1 MARWLLKTDLLRKF
15 VAPEVVFGPESRKLA
30 GKYARNLGA
39 KKVLIITDAGIIA
52 AGWVKDV
59 AIALEEAGVFYCVFS
74 GISPNPRSREVMLGA
89 EFYREN
95 GCDAIVAVG
104 GGSPMDCAKGVGIVS
119 SNNKDILAF
128 EGIDKIKVPSPP
140 LIFIPTTAGTSSDV
154 SQFSIILNEEQRTK
168 IAIISKAIVPD
179 AALVDY
185 QTTTTMS
192 PYLTA
197 CTALDALVHAAEAFV
212 SKAASP
218 LTDIHALEAIRLI
231 SRNLTPAIAHPEN
244 EKYKNM
250 LMLASLEA
258 GFAFSNAILGAVHS
272 MAHSA
277 GGFLDLAHGECNAML
292 FEHVINFN
300 YDSAPERY
308 SAIASAMGIDTT
320 ALPTAAAKTALFERI
335 KELKKSAG
343 ITKTLTAAG
352 VSSADIKTLAHNA
365 CNDPCLFTNP
375 KPASERDIEVIYEE
389 AM

>member
-1 MARWLLKTDLLRKF
+1 MKTELLRKF
-15 VAPEVVFGPESRKLA
+15 VAPEVVYGPESRKLA

-39 KKVLIITDAGIIA
+39 KKVLIITDNGIIN
-52 AGWVKDV
+52 AGWVKD
-59 AIALEEAGVFYCVFS
+59 IEQSLDEAGIFYSVFS
-74 GISPNPRSREVMLGA
+74 NVSPNPRSREVMSGA

-95 GCDAIVAVG
+95 ECDAIVAIG
-104 GGSPMDCAKGVGIVS
+104 GGSPMDCAKGVGIVAS
-119 SNNKDILAF
+119 SNKDILDF
-128 EGIDKIKVPSPP
+128 EGADKIKIPSPP

-154 SQFSIILNEEQRTK
+154 SQFSIILNEKQLTK
-168 IAIISKAIVPD
+168 IAIISKTIVPD
-179 AALVDY
+179 VALVDY

-197 CTALDALVHAAEAFV
+197 CTAIDALVHAVEAFV

-218 LTDIHALEAIRLI
+218 LTDIHALEAIKLI
-231 SRNLTPAIAHPEN
+231 SRNLTGAITHPEN
-244 EKYKNM
+244 KEYKNM

-272 MAHSA
+272 MAHSM

-300 YDSAPERY
+300 YDASPEKY
-308 SAIASAMGIDTT
+308 SIIASTMGIDISRLST
-320 ALPTAAAKTALFERI
+320 AVIKKALNERI

-343 ITKTLTAAG
+343 ITKTLAAAG
-352 VSSADIKTLAHNA
+352 VSSNDIKILAKNA
-365 CNDPCLFTNP
+365 HNDPCLLTNP
-375 KPASERDIEVIYEE
+375 KPASIRDIEVIYEE